1 MFRRSNI
8 NLDAPPNAH
17 TYTSDGSSS
26 GTSAGESQ
34 CSVPTQPSYAPAQSP
49 SVRPFAPT
57 PRTNEESEPERE
69 GCGLPAFTALNDK
82 CVYLKH
88 PVLSHM
94 NPRRGSTNGGE
105 EIYLIVRN
113 LLPAIVPYARFGR
126 KVTPTVSSTIPQNPM
141 NVLIPCL

>member
-1 MFRRSNI
+1 MIFIHSNI
-8 NLDAPPNAH
+8 TPDAPPNAP
-17 TYTSDGSSS
+17 TSDGSSS

-34 CSVPTQPSYAPAQSP
+34 CPAPTQPPYTPARSP
-49 SVRPFAPT
+49 SARPFAPA

-69 GCGLPAFTALNDK
+69 GSRLPASSARNDK

-113 LLPAIVPYARFGR
+113 LPPTTKPYARFGANI
-126 KVTPTVSSTIPQNPM
+126 TPTVRSLIPQNAM
-141 NVLIPCL
+141 NELIPRP